1 MFERLSAPI
10 LACCNSCCLSAVFCA
25 WLPFRAH
32 CLANCL
38 RAKDVKLSSF
48 CKPEGH
54 RFKVQMDMEF
64 MAKQSYQQKRGS
76 KIPLAL
82 PLCFFFPR
90 LPPPCAVRG
99 PGEVL
104 YFARFPWAA
113 FHWDRYLSRFCWIL
127 KTLHSFTK
135 FLIHS
140 DIELKQGNYTVDT
153 ETAKSLV
160 LWLCRMF
167 FLVLFVKCYDS
178 MQLKPITVATCQ
190 RMRSRWFPRLPLPG
204 VDVVSTFDIAFGEP
218 GWAAAAKA
226 CLSSDSVWYEQKSHG
241 SLIKNDKCLYCF
253 PSCQGLRY
261 FNLSVIYLLKA
272 IIQK

>member
-10 LACCNSCCLSAVFCA
+10 LACCNSLLSAVFCA

-113 FHWDRYLSRFCWIL
+113 FHWDRYLQDFVGSLRHCTVLPNSWYIQTLNSSRATTQS
-127 KTLHSFTK
+127 TLR
-135 FLIHS
+135 L
-140 DIELKQGNYTVDT
+140 Q
-153 ETAKSLV
+153 SL
-160 LWLCRMF
+160 WFFGSAGCF
-167 FLVLFVKCYDS
+167 FLF
-178 MQLKPITVATCQ
+178 
-190 RMRSRWFPRLPLPG
+190 
-204 VDVVSTFDIAFGEP
+204 
-218 GWAAAAKA
+218 
-226 CLSSDSVWYEQKSHG
+226 CLSNAMIQCSWSQSQLRRVNGWGHVGFHDCH
-241 SLIKNDKCLYCF
+241 CLAWMWF
-253 PSCQGLRY
+253 LPS
-261 FNLSVIYLLKA
+261 I
-272 IIQK
+272 